1 MTIHT
6 NAVTCH
12 NNLLIESNPSISFQ
26 MPWSINTIPV
36 QHSLSQAPGASP
48 PPPPRSSGAPQQ
60 GTGISPSLSISSIPA
75 SNSSAGLGSL
85 NISPTTNN
93 NNSNSKKC
101 FVKTTSGAGIAGN
114 SSSSSSGNISKSS
127 DSGHVIDHHARGPT
141 TATDVIGLSSRNGGA
156 GGVSAGLVGN
166 LHYENYLPLPPPSAA
181 SQMLAA
187 AEEQRRVRIERDRII
202 MADREREQQHQQ
214 QIEGD
219 QLRMQHRHREREKEI
234 ERMRHLEQQQRASYY
249 ATAGAV
255 STDRF
260 YVVVLINGLEKLVGW
275 LAGSHFMH
283 FKWDSTTH
291 TATIYCELATLIH
304 CERQMSTC
312 YIHSPNS

>member
-1 MTIHT
+1 
-6 NAVTCH
+6 
-12 NNLLIESNPSISFQ
+12 

-114 SSSSSSGNISKSS
+114 SSSSSGNISKSS

-260 YVVVLINGLEKLVGW
+260 YVGGLVGW
-275 LAGSHFMH
+275 QPFYAF
-283 FKWDSTTH
+283 
-291 TATIYCELATLIH
+291 
-304 CERQMSTC
+304 
-312 YIHSPNS
+312 